1 MVVREVMTPHV
12 EVIHPDASLREAAAK
27 MKSLDVGPIPVCDG
41 ERLQGMLTDPK
52 TNEKVRKLK
61 VIADELG
68 CTLAQLSLAW
78 CTKNKRVSTVITG
91 ASRASQVRENMGALS
106 VAARLDRD
114 VMARIE
120 EAVPFT
126 A

>member
-1 MVVREVMTPHV
+1 
-12 EVIHPDASLREAAAK
+12 
-27 MKSLDVGPIPVCDG
+27 
-41 ERLQGMLTDPK
+41 
-52 TNEKVRKLK
+52 
-61 VIADELG
+61 
-68 CTLAQLSLAW
+68 
-78 CTKNKRVSTVITG
+78 VITG
-91 ASRASQVRENMGALS
+91 ASRASQVHENMAALD

>member
-1 MVVREVMTPHV
+1 MNAPTSSPERQIVAPTDAR
-12 EVIHPDASLREAAAK
+12 PDGSRAK
-27 MKSLDVGPIPVCDG
+27 LPGY
-41 ERLQGMLTDPK
+41 EWLQGMLTDPK

-91 ASRASQVRENMGALS
+91 ASRASQVHENMGALS